1 MVNVRRV
8 IGWDSNWASDDDS
21 GGGSESERGKAF
33 ARDAMEDGRGSAKV
47 FARDAMEDV
56 RGSSPLE

>member
-33 ARDAMEDGRGSAKV
+33 ARDAMEN
-47 FARDAMEDV
+47 V